1 MTCRHASSIVSYEK
15 PPIFEAR
22 TYGVRGDCVTRLGNL
37 SPFRWLLKPAATIL
51 AQSAKHFGNLLG
63 NFWNRITI
71 LDFLAHRKLKIQL
84 NSGPHTLCFYKGT
97 WVIKQHFLFP
107 AEGMTWKWIRLSSY
121 KWFHPRSH
129 DLILLSRRCS
139 CKKKNDDFTF
149 LICMHLQGNWVIEK
163 IMSFMVWCYKQNVLL
178 NIFVGR
184 FLRVCN
190 MIGKCP
196 NIDFSCEKCL
206 GNVWATF

>member
-37 SPFRWLLKPAATIL
+37 SPFRENSKSNPTQVLTL
-51 AQSAKHFGNLLG
+51 SA
-63 NFWNRITI
+63 
-71 LDFLAHRKLKIQL
+71 
-84 NSGPHTLCFYKGT
+84 FYKGT

-107 AEGMTWKWIRLSSY
+107 AEGMTWTWIRLSSY